1 MNMRRTPSRR
11 SFRAALEVANLKL
24 GLPSVRTMTS
34 DWASLRPSRSI
45 LSAERRPLAMSVSP
59 RRNFSL
65 LDTASLIAF
74 ASNVS
79 PCTTVASFENS
90 AIPSFTWLF
99 PSLYRSTSPATNFR
113 TTSNPFAVHDPEES
127 TTSTTS
133 SFVSHTGSGGQGLG
147 LQARR
152 LYRRGWRA
160 LGHLPDPRAGARTR
174 RTLRWVPPP
183 QARLQAFQEDHL
195 ESLQSASQEATLH
208 CWVSVWA
215 GHAFPPWFGLLLIL
229 RTRACSP
236 PPHSLVHRPHLD
248 HEAIW
253 QSIGHGNSL
262 HFFTIC
268 SGGHLMP
275 RVGSW
280 ETARVRSC
288 LPPTQLALH
297 SWGRQSV
304 TTQSKIFS
312 GFMDPWENL
321 ASSPRTLRR
330 PHRFIMN
337 SPTRVLHL
345 VSTALKSLF
354 SARCSRSLFVWV
366 CVASDCSAVASPSS
380 VLRSWRR
387 AFQRAISW
395 LMLDS
400 VVRHRCFSAASSAY
414 LASYLSLTSP

>member
-208 CWVSVWA
+208 CWVSVWD
-215 GHAFPPWFGLLLIL
+215 GHACPAKSGRVLIL

-268 SGGHLMP
+268 SGGHLIP
-275 RVGSW
+275 SEVCW
-280 ETARVRSC
+280 ETERTRIWR
-288 LPPTQLALH
+288 PPSQSALH
-297 SWGRQSV
+297 SWGLQSV
-304 TTQSKIFS
+304 VTQSWMRS
-312 GFMDPWENL
+312 GVMLPLEKVANSL
-321 ASSPRTLRR
+321 RTLRR
-330 PHRFIMN
+330 PHRLVMI
-337 SPTRVLHL
+337 SPMVCVHL
-345 VSTALKSLF
+345 VSIIVNSF
-354 SARCSRSLFVWV
+354 CSSRCSL
-366 CVASDCSAVASPSS
+366 C
-380 VLRSWRR
+380 
-387 AFQRAISW
+387 
-395 LMLDS
+395 
-400 VVRHRCFSAASSAY
+400 
-414 LASYLSLTSP
+414 LSI